1 MKRIKKHLLSH
12 LYPHSQSNLID
23 SINFYYSNSPA
34 ELTIEHHSNPLPS
47 LDSSSKPLVVKE
59 DEKTYHKTPT
69 NGYISRYPNVFF
81 GCLGYGSSNH
91 LFRECKENKNPTVRC
106 LYW

>member
-47 LDSSSKPLVVKE
+47 LDSSSKPLVVKK
-59 DEKTYHKTPT
+59 DGQSYPQNPT
-69 NGYISRYPNVFF
+69 NEYISRYPSNFF
-81 GCLGYGSSNH
+81 GCLGCGAVDH
-91 LFRECKENKNPTVRC
+91 L
-106 LYW
+106 